1 MNPRPA
7 LFLALA
13 WALSAPGPP
22 ASAESEEPPP
32 QYFSAA
38 GPWLSRFGVTPYG
51 DLRLRGDRV
60 EDRPGATDD
69 LRRVRGFV
77 RTGLFWAPHPRLAL
91 QAGLYSGLWQ
101 TAEDLPAA
109 RFDNEW
115 GDSLAVDR
123 LAAVIAPAPGL
134 TLTLGKHPFPL
145 TTTELT
151 WDGDL
156 RPVGA
161 TAVLRRTI
169 GTYDQARL
177 AAAAVRRARP
187 SDDDALLALQLA
199 YGFRPGAAR
208 GAEIVLGVLDY
219 DGLDH
224 LAREGLARQ
233 NRLASASPGAGY
245 ASDFRVLEAQLVA
258 RSRLGPVPIAASVHA
273 VRNQRVDQDG
283 DGIRVRA
290 TAGEIAAQRI
300 ELAYVYQR
308 IEREA
313 LPGAFNSD
321 DWWFHSRARG
331 HRIWLAGRV
340 TKGAVVRVSASQEWR
355 DDVSTAT
362 RRLLVDLSLR
372 LPGE

>member
-1 MNPRPA
+1 
-7 LFLALA
+7 LALG
-13 WALSAPGPP
+13 APAAT
-22 ASAESEEPPP
+22 ASAQTEEPPP
-32 QYFSAA
+32 EYFSAS
-38 GPWLSRFGVTPYG
+38 GPWLERFGLTPYG

-60 EDRPGATDD
+60 RDRPATTDD

-77 RTGLFWAPHPRLAL
+77 RAGLFWAPHPRLAL

-101 TAEDLPAA
+101 TSEDLPAA

-123 LAAVIAPAPGL
+123 LAAVIDPAPWL
-134 TLTLGKHPFPL
+134 TLTLGKHPLPL
-145 TTTELT
+145 ATTELT

-161 TAVLRRTI
+161 TALLRRAI
-169 GTYDQARL
+169 GAYDQARL
-177 AAAAVRRARP
+177 GAAAVRRARP
-187 SDDDALLALQLA
+187 GDDDALVAVQLGYA
-199 YGFRPGAAR
+199 FRPGAAR
-208 GAEIVLGVLDY
+208 GAEIVLGFFDY

-224 LAREGLARQ
+224 LAREGLGRQ
-233 NRLASASPGAGY
+233 NRLVVTSAGLAY
-245 ASDFRVLEAQLVA
+245 ANDFRMIEAQLVGRA
-258 RSRLGPVPIAASVHA
+258 QIGALPVAASVHA
-273 VRNQRVDQDG
+273 VRNQAVDQEG
-283 DGIRVRA
+283 DGIRARA
-290 TAGEIAAQRI
+290 TLGDLEAWPRA

-321 DWWFHSRARG
+321 DWWFHTRARG
-331 HRIWLAGRV
+331 HRVWIAGRL
-340 TKGAVVRVSASQEWR
+340 APWAELRVSGNMEWR

-362 RRLLVDLSLR
+362 RRLLVDLRLR